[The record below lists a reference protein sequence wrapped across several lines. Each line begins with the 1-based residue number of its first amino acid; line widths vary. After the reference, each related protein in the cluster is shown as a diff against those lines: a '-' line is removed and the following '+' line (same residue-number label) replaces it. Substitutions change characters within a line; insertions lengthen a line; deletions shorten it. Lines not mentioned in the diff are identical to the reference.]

1 LIPTRLATSHRIL
14 LLASLIVVAAAAPSL
29 AQTPAPSTPSA
40 PASPAAPSSATPP
53 STPASPAPESK
64 PASAATDASAPS
76 PEMVKKARLEGLR
89 PKKRNGIT
97 KFCET
102 SQSLGTHFETEK
114 CYTEA
119 QVDQLAAQRQD
130 VRNQLGQSIACGGA
144 NCSGH

>member
-53 STPASPAPESK
+53 STPASPAAESK